1 MNKDYLNSI
10 LELHKEWINTNQQ
23 RGLRANLSR
32 SDLSYSDLS
41 GVDLSYSDLSGADL
55 SRTYLIG
62 ADLSRADLSRTDLS
76 YSDLSGADLSGANLS
91 YADLSYAILSGADL
105 CNTDLSRVD
114 LYGACLT
121 GAYLKEEDKPR
132 LGVILDKKIFGYKK
146 CKNNIIIK
154 LEIPKG
160 AVVFGINNKKFRT
173 NIAKC
178 VEISNNKSIAYSSF
192 DDSFSYEVGKTY
204 KIKDFNMQY
213 NVECG
218 TGIHFFKTLKEAE
231 DYLL

>member
-1 MNKDYLNSI
+1 MNKNDLNSI
-10 LELHKEWINTNQQ
+10 LELHKEWINTNEQS
-23 RGLRANLSR
+23 GLRANLSNANL
-32 SDLSYSDLS
+32 SGANLSNANLSNADLSYA
-41 GVDLSYSDLSGADL
+41 YLSGADL
-55 SRTYLIG
+55 SYAYLSGANLIG
-62 ADLSRADLSRTDLS
+62 ADLSRV
-76 YSDLSGADLSGANLS
+76 DLSGANLS
-91 YADLSYAILSGADL
+91 GANLSNAYLLGANL
-105 CNTDLSRVD
+105 IGADLSRVD
-114 LYGACLT
+114 LSRVDLSGACLT
-121 GAYLKEEDKPR
+121 GVCLKEEDKPR

-192 DDSFSYEVGKTY
+192 DDSFSYEIGKTY

-213 NVECG
+213 NIECG

-231 DYLL
+231 DYL

>member
-1 MNKDYLNSI
+1 MNKSNLNSI

-32 SDLSYSDLS
+32 SN
-41 GVDLSYSDLSGADL
+41 LSYSDLSGA
-55 SRTYLIG
+55 I
-62 ADLSRADLSRTDLS
+62 
-76 YSDLSGADLSGANLS
+76 LSGANLS
-91 YADLSYAILSGADL
+91 YADLSYADLSCAILSGADL

-114 LYGACLT
+114 LSGACLT

-213 NVECG
+213 NIECG

>member
-23 RGLRANLSR
+23 RGIRA
-32 SDLSYSDLS
+32 DLSNADLSGADLS
-41 GVDLSYSDLSGADL
+41 GVDLSYAYLSGADL
-55 SRTYLIG
+55 SRANLID
-62 ADLSRADLSRTDLS
+62 ADLSRAKLSGAILIGTYLLDADLYGADLSNA
-76 YSDLSGADLSGANLS
+76 DLSGADLSGA
-91 YADLSYAILSGADL
+91 
-105 CNTDLSRVD
+105 
-114 LYGACLT
+114 CLT
-121 GAYLKEEDKPR
+121 GAILKEEDKPR

-178 VEISNNKSIAYSSF
+178 IEISNNKSIAYSSF

-213 NVECG
+213 NIECG

>member
-23 RGLRANLSR
+23 RGIRA
-32 SDLSYSDLS
+32 DLSNADLSGADLS
-41 GVDLSYSDLSGADL
+41 GVDLSYAYLSGADL
-55 SRTYLIG
+55 SRANLIDADLSHAKLSGAILIGTYLLDADLYG
-62 ADLSRADLSRTDLS
+62 ADLSNA
-76 YSDLSGADLSGANLS
+76 DLSGADLSGA
-91 YADLSYAILSGADL
+91 
-105 CNTDLSRVD
+105 
-114 LYGACLT
+114 CLT
-121 GAYLKEEDKPR
+121 GAILKEEDKPR

-178 VEISNNKSIAYSSF
+178 IEISNNKSIAYSSF

-213 NVECG
+213 NIECG